1 MSLTNAWIVP
11 DCDTVLDWLSSIA
24 EDRSSG
30 FLRKMDTPRNLT
42 LILWTLPFLRA
53 MLGISR
59 HAVSVRPSVCPSACP
74 SRSCILSKRLNI
86 SSNFLTS
93 NSHTIRVLHTK
104 RYGSIPTE
112 PPPNGS
118 VQCMWSRQKSR
129 FSANIWLCWALWTVR
144 PPNAI
149 HTDPLDRGK
158 LMTLV
163 AGKRPRLFFTGD
175 DDEVFMTRSLNVTPK
190 TTEQHLV
197 AHTVVNL
204 KPK

>member
-112 PPPNGS
+112 PPPLTEAFNACGVGKNRDSPPISGS
-118 VQCMWSRQKSR
+118 VGRCERFDRQMQYTPIR
-129 FSANIWLCWALWTVR
+129 LI
-144 PPNAI
+144 
-149 HTDPLDRGK
+149 
-158 LMTLV
+158 V
-163 AGKRPRLFFTGD
+163 A
-175 DDEVFMTRSLNVTPK
+175 SWW
-190 TTEQHLV
+190 H
-197 AHTVVNL
+197 
-204 KPK
+204 